1 MGSDLGMR
9 FAIWSLDLAFCNF
22 AFFKH
27 SFKCKH
33 RSLKRGS
40 YFLIFVIRESNFLMS
55 VNRDPLFFRF
65 VNRARDPPVRP
76 SFKTLSVRP
85 ARSKLTTFR
94 VTAQCSTNRATS
106 IINAAHSVHYVTT

>member
-1 MGSDLGMR
+1 MR

-40 YFLIFVIRESNFLMS
+40 YFLIFVIRESNFFMS
-55 VNRDPLFFRF
+55 VNRDPLFLGSGT
-65 VNRARDPPVRP
+65 VPETPPV
-76 SFKTLSVRP
+76 
-85 ARSKLTTFR
+85 
-94 VTAQCSTNRATS
+94 
-106 IINAAHSVHYVTT
+106 